1 MKRYIV
7 IIFMKRY
14 IVIAKEHEDDGVRE
28 DYLCFGA
35 LNSFN
40 VLMNFSMGLMLLK
53 DRPIG
58 R

>member
-1 MKRYIV
+1 
-7 IIFMKRY
+7 MKRY

-28 DYLCFGA
+28 DYLWFGA